1 MKNKYS
7 CPFCNTEFEWDDESM
22 ELTLSCPA
30 CGKQMT
36 APLPA
41 FKKGA
46 KIAGY
51 IIGKRIGIGGM
62 GEVYIAEQIS
72 MKRTVAIKILQSE
85 LASDKG
91 YLERFFREVRTLAQI
106 EHPNIVRAIEAGV
119 DGNTYF
125 FSMTYINGSDVK
137 RMLDE
142 GKKFSELQGLKIGLD
157 VANALK
163 YVWDKHKLLHR
174 DIKPANIMLTPEN
187 EVKLM
192 DLGISKKLQGE
203 DADITIAGMMVG
215 SPQYISPEQ
224 ARAEKDIDFRADMYS
239 LGATLFHILTGHTP
253 YPGDSGMTVVAHH
266 LSSPVP
272 DPRNFNQNISSQTAD
287 MLMKMM
293 QKDKIDRYSS
303 WDELINEIKKII
315 SNLSVKQNNNKTS
328 ATSQFSHNKKFT
340 KRPKSLIL
348 SNPLYATII
357 SILFAITLLA
367 FYYLIRKSIQE
378 AKNENAKKLYLEAL
392 NFVKS
397 NPEPANFKKAII
409 LFDKVLKTGVPEYQ
423 QLAKNEINKIAEK
436 SAELKKKQKLDK
448 INEELNSI
456 KKKSYEFEQKRNW
469 DSAINLWNSY
479 RKNGQFA
486 KELDSEISKALDYLN
501 RKKKEDN
508 FE

>member
-1 MKNKYS
+1 
-7 CPFCNTEFEWDDESM
+7 
-22 ELTLSCPA
+22 
-30 CGKQMT
+30 
-36 APLPA
+36 
-41 FKKGA
+41 
-46 KIAGY
+46 
-51 IIGKRIGIGGM
+51 RIGIGGM
-62 GEVYIAEQIS
+62 GEVYTAEQIS
-72 MKRTVAIKILQSE
+72 MKRTVAIKILQPE
-85 LASDKG
+85 LASDKS

-142 GKKFSELQGLKIGLD
+142 GKKFSEFQALRIGLEL
-157 VANALK
+157 ANALK

-174 DIKPANIMLTPEN
+174 DIKPANIMLTPED

-239 LGATLFHILTGHTP
+239 LGATLFHILTGYTP

-272 DPRNFNQNISSQTAD
+272 DPRKLAPAISSQTAD

-293 QKDKIDRYSS
+293 QKNKEDRYSS
-303 WDELINEIKKII
+303 WDELIDEIKRII
-315 SNLSVKQNNNKTS
+315 STLSEKSLKKDNKEKIP
-328 ATSQFSHNKKFT
+328 QLPHKKFT
-340 KRPKSLIL
+340 KQTKSLIF
-348 SNPLYATII
+348 SNPLYTTILTV
-357 SILFAITLLA
+357 LFAITLLA
-367 FYYLIRKSIQE
+367 FYYLIRKSIRE

-392 NFVKS
+392 NFIKT

-423 QLAKNEINKIAEK
+423 QLAKEEINKIAEK
-436 SAELKKKQKLDK
+436 SVELKKKQMLDK
-448 INEELNSI
+448 ITEELNSI
-456 KKKSYEFEQKRNW
+456 RKKSYEFEQKRNW

-479 RKNGQFA
+479 KKNGQFA
-486 KELDSEISKALDYLN
+486 KELESEISKSLDYLN
-501 RKKKEDN
+501 RKKNEDN
-508 FE
+508 LE